1 MIVQVELLLNLAAET
16 GEHLFPLG
24 KTIEEQLA
32 LLRLDQIDF
41 ICFRQQPER
50 LLERNNGAQQIF
62 RRIIALGVETAGGG
76 NLVARLQDF
85 IGGICNLAG
94 INHRTP
100 QKSVAVISQQ
110 LQIVQFVQRG
120 RCETAQLLF
129 PEDRAGKRI
138 IAGTGSRFRSVL

>member
-62 RRIIALGVETAGGG
+62 RRIIALGVENGGRRAISSRASRISSAEYAILPESITG
-76 NLVARLQDF
+76 RL
-85 IGGICNLAG
+85 
-94 INHRTP
+94 
-100 QKSVAVISQQ
+100 
-110 LQIVQFVQRG
+110 
-120 RCETAQLLF
+120 
-129 PEDRAGKRI
+129 KR
-138 IAGTGSRFRSVL
+138 VLR